1 MKNGRGIGVVTRR
14 SFVSAAGVAALATGV
29 VGHSAV
35 AHAAEG
41 NGQSF
46 DETYDVVVVGY
57 GFAGAM
63 AAIAASDEGAKV
75 LLCDSAPEGE
85 EGGNS
90 RFCAQIVV
98 YGQDRDKLR
107 QYYQGLG
114 QEMDQD
120 PDVLDAYVDGLM
132 GVPDIFKR
140 MGIEDP
146 CIWSEF
152 AATAEGEAGSGGND
166 ETDAQKIKR
175 SFKAI
180 CPEYPEVEGSDTVD
194 AVTMHPA
201 YFDGAFYPVVQQNV
215 QASESITVWLESPAK
230 HLIQDADGAVTGV
243 IIEHDGGDVRVG
255 ANGGVVLA
263 CGGFECNRK
272 MIQDFIGVPRLTPI
286 GGMHNNGDGIRM
298 AQEVGADLWHM
309 HNYESLGMFGG
320 NQYEV
325 EDGQRCT
332 LMLSARFRPSV
343 KGAIICVADDGSRF
357 LREDQIDR
365 HGHLYNHGI
374 WRIPNTASHPHMVF
388 DEAQK
393 AVLEENGHMP
403 LNVDDVIVSAQTA
416 EELAGKIGADPDI
429 LARTI
434 ERFNGYAQSGE
445 DVEFGRDPEY
455 MRAFE
460 GTLYALPLEPSV
472 LNTQGGPRRNAKAQ
486 VVDTDGNPIPH
497 LYSAGECGGVN
508 AFYYQGGGNVGECLV
523 FGKIAGT
530 NAADGAK

>member
-1 MKNGRGIGVVTRR
+1 MENVTRR
-14 SFVSAAGVAALATGV
+14 KFVAGAGVAAAAV
-29 VGHSAV
+29 SALG
-35 AHAAEG
+35 ASAFAAEG
-41 NGQSF
+41 SAKADAGYDDS
-46 DETYDVVVVGY
+46 YDVVVVGY

-63 AAIAASDEGAKV
+63 AAISAADAGAEKV
-75 LLCDSAPEGE
+75 LLVDSAPEGE

-98 YGQDRDKLR
+98 YGQDHDELR
-107 QYYQGLG
+107 KYYEGLG
-114 QEMDQD
+114 WHMDQD
-120 PDVLDAYVDGLM
+120 SDVLDAYVDGIM

-140 MGIEDP
+140 MGVDDP

-175 SFKAI
+175 SFGAI

-201 YFDGAFYPVVQQNV
+201 YFDGAFYPVVQETV
-215 QASESITVWLESPAK
+215 QATDTITVWLESPAT
-230 HLIQDADGAVTGV
+230 HLIQDGATKAITGV
-243 IIEHDGGDVRVG
+243 VVEHEGSELRIG
-255 ANGGVVLA
+255 AKGVVLA
-263 CGGFECNRK
+263 CGGFECNQQ
-272 MIQDFIGVPRLTPI
+272 MIQDHLGCARLAPL

-320 NQYEV
+320 NQFEV
-325 EDGQRCT
+325 ADDERAI
-332 LMLSARFRPSV
+332 LMLSARFKPSV
-343 KGAIICVADDGSRF
+343 KGAMICVAEDGSRF

-365 HGHLYNHGI
+365 HGHLYSHGV
-374 WRIPNTASHPHMVF
+374 WRIPNTSYRPWAVF

-403 LNVDDVIVSAQTA
+403 TNADEKLVSADDAAGLA
-416 EELAGKIGADPDI
+416 ELIGADPDI
-429 LARTI
+429 LAKTI
-434 ERFNGYAQSGE
+434 ERFNGYAESGE
-445 DVEFGRDPEY
+445 DIEFGRAPET

-460 GTLYALPLEPSV
+460 GTLYALPLQPSV

-486 VVDTDGNPIPH
+486 VLDTNGEPISG
-497 LYSAGECGGVN
+497 LFSAGECGGVN
-508 AFYYQGGGNVGECLV
+508 AFYYQGGGNVAECLV
-523 FGKIAGT
+523 FGKIAGE
-530 NAADGAK
+530 NAAKGVK